1 MATNASMPKRA
12 STPASKAL
20 ASAIGMRAMIR
31 SNQPVMPHSVII
43 AAHTMNAPTASAM
56 PKAPFA
62 PAVAS
67 TAAPGVL
74 QATITG
80 LRSHSEGSNDPR
92 PMPSPRAHIHE
103 LICAGVAPRA
113 SAA

>member
-20 ASAIGMRAMIR
+20 ASASGMRPMLR
-31 SNQPVMPHSVII
+31 SNQPVMPHSV
-43 AAHTMNAPTASAM
+43 
-56 PKAPFA
+56 
-62 PAVAS
+62 
-67 TAAPGVL
+67 L

-80 LRSHSEGSNDPR
+80 FRSHSEGSNDPR
-92 PMPSPRAHIHE
+92 PMPSPRAHIQE
-103 LICAGVAPRA
+103 LICAGVAPSA